1 MARVLVIENDRV
13 IARDLAEIL
22 SSLGHELTGSA
33 TTFSDGVALVEQMAP
48 DLVLIDIQ
56 IDGDRDGIALAT
68 ELREEHVVAIA
79 FITSHADHLTIAKA
93 SAVRPN
99 GYLVKPFDDGQV
111 EALVSTALANHS
123 GSGGQVDGHKVDAD
137 NNVAR
142 QSLNTIQ
149 KKLVSDYV
157 ERHLDR
163 AIKIETMADLCKMS
177 PSEFSKRFSFT
188 FGMTPY
194 QFVTSQR
201 MGEAKR
207 LLRNTVWPI
216 AEIATAVGFANQS
229 HFTSAF
235 RKSENATPLQYRK
248 FAQ

>member
-22 SSLGHELTGSA
+22 GSLGHELTGSA
-33 TTFSDGVALVEQMAP
+33 TTFSDGVALVEETAP

-68 ELREEHVVAIA
+68 ELREEHAVALA

-99 GYLVKPFDDGQV
+99 GYLVKPFDAGEV
-111 EALVSTALANHS
+111 EALVSTALANHG
-123 GSGGQVDGHKVDAD
+123 GSPNKIDGHNVDVD
-137 NNVAR
+137 NEASR
-142 QSLNTIQ
+142 QALNSIQ
-149 KKLVSDYV
+149 KQQVSDYV

-163 AIKIETMADLCKMS
+163 SIKIEALADLCKMS
-177 PSEFSKRFSFT
+177 NSEFSKRFSFT

-194 QFVTSQR
+194 QYVTWQR

-207 LLRNTVWPI
+207 LLRNTTWPI

-235 RKSENATPLQYRK
+235 RKAENATPLQYRK